1 MEGTLTSA
9 SQIKSGDFKLKKF
22 NLAQFLS
29 IKVKMNYEIRNER

>member
-22 NLAQFLS
+22 NLAQFYQL
-29 IKVKMNYEIRNER
+29 K